1 MLNIKRMIMTII
13 YAIKHKKKVK
23 KIIAKSNTYS
33 KISNISE
40 IDCRKLKK
48 EGIKVLVLD
57 FDGVLAPHG
66 KIHLEGKIRKWL
78 TVALKTF
85 PNRTYLLSNNPKR
98 KRFMWLQKNF
108 PHLHLL
114 AGVRKKP
121 YPDGLNEIIKH
132 SKVRPKEVILVDDRL
147 LTGVLATINAKTRV
161 MYISNPEM
169 HHFSRF
175 FLQECLFSILRFMEK
190 IYFKL

>member
-1 MLNIKRMIMTII
+1 MIMTVI

-23 KIIAKSNTYS
+23 NIIAKSNTYS

-48 EGIKVLVLD
+48 EGVKVLVLD

-85 PNRTYLLSNNPKR
+85 PNKTYLLSNNPKS
-98 KRFMWLQKNF
+98 KRFVWLQKNF
-108 PHLHLL
+108 PQLHLL

-121 YPDGLNEIIKH
+121 YPDGLNKIIEHAKVQ
-132 SKVRPKEVILVDDRL
+132 SKDVILIDDRL

-169 HHFSRF
+169 HHLSRF
-175 FLQECLFSILRFMEK
+175 FLQECVFSTLRFLEK